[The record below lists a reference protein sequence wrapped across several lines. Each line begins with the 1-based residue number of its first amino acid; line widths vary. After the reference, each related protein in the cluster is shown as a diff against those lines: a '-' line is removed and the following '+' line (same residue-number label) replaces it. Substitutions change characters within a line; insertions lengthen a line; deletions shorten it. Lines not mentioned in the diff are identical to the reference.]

1 MQQNRKRHEVVID
14 IETDENESESENES
28 KNKNGTNYSARM
40 CTVSTIALLILS
52 ATQLYATIK

>member
-14 IETDENESESENES
+14 IETDENGGESETE
-28 KNKNGTNYSARM
+28 NKNGTNYSLRM
-40 CTVSTIALLILS
+40 CTVSTIALLILT